1 MNFPP
6 ILFYDPKFQ
15 NLFSNNYMNQNLSSL
30 SSYQN
35 LYKKLMKFE
44 NKDKKFQSN
53 VISWLKTLKDYQR
66 IKYFSFGNQWFVDI
80 LHHLILIYNYNN
92 EQKFI
97 FNPDTKNKDNRNTL
111 TYINF
116 LEKKLSLYN
125 PLFADYF
132 TLLDTGIINLS
143 GNKDSQE
150 KAHRIFIDNIRY
162 ITISKN
168 NQLINNNEEKYF
180 FDYNNVVTLSY
191 DYLSNIDQVIENMLA
206 ISGGNCFKQPI
217 EIDFH
222 VCESGGKIYNAC
234 MPKWLD
240 VEFSLPELLC
250 SYFEQSIL
258 MNYQY
263 FLLYKEEIP
272 FFYYDNLGE
281 FLDNI
286 FKLKDFIG
294 NSNEKKDEIFYSVN
308 KEEIKK
314 IIQNNQSIRKIIFD
328 KKRSEENIKTYYI
341 GNFQYNKS
349 FSTNDIISRIMLTLH
364 SLFINGDLNFILFI
378 SFIRDSFVFSTEDF
392 IIKIVFEIINNFR
405 QNKIAEDLLKD
416 ITPNQDIKKK
426 KKRRKKKNKNKNEDQ
441 TIVNDLEESEKDHNK
456 EDKINFENNNNRINK
471 NLELKLDDNNDNNL
485 IDINNDIMIIR
496 KKDSEKAIDN
506 KIINNSNKKMESNE
520 TENNLTMK
528 NRNEENQRENKE
540 ETQKNINKME
550 DNKKE
555 VLNEE
560 NDKKN
565 EKNFFLFPV
574 LNKKKKN
581 KNKNKKRKKKTN
593 KNNIEI
599 LSQKQKEEKIKE
611 EEENMMEEQKL
622 KNEKNYKKQEQKNPI
637 YLSSSKT
644 HQKNELD
651 CMKQKNKFNVGNKNK
666 LSNHNFIQYNHSEI
680 LTEHT
685 SSMVQRK
692 LINNYNNSFKDKV
705 IDNKYFNNNGNIGY
719 FNDNKTENNILRS
732 KEDDK
737 YFLAGANSPKFTSFY
752 FKSKNRNFRRKQE
765 NNPYSFI
772 SNNIQEFSKE
782 IIDNTSKVN
791 KNKEILQ
798 KIREK
803 YIKTIYE
810 KINSILFNEKLN
822 FLCSFYGSSISGL
835 SIENSD
841 VDIMVKLKKDK
852 NDNNFNYIRKVMDII
867 VYNLGKSNINYISNI
882 FPIYTASVPVIKL
895 ECNLCKDETFSL
907 EVNEI
912 IKNYELNY
920 DEITN
925 LSFDITFF
933 EVEKEENKIPSELM
947 IDYIKECIIIYPK
960 IVDIIYILKRF
971 LFNRKLNRSYE
982 GGISSYSLFLL
993 TLAFIKYF
1001 ENNYDMPIG
1010 SILIEYL
1017 NYYSNFDFYSS
1028 IIQPYKNDINEIYIK
1043 NDNNSILYKY
1053 NLNIIDPITGSN
1065 VSKSTCKMDQIKN
1078 TFKEGLNIII
1088 GNLYK
1093 INKDNNNGKN
1103 KKILD
1108 NFFEDTI

>member
-15 NLFSNNYMNQNLSSL
+15 NLFSNNYMNQNLSPL
-30 SSYQN
+30 ASYQN
-35 LYKKLMKFE
+35 LYKKLIKFE
-44 NKDKKFQSN
+44 NKDKKFQLN

-66 IKYFSFGNQWFVDI
+66 IKYFSFGNQWFVDV
-80 LHHLILIYNYNN
+80 LHHLILIYNFNN
-92 EQKFI
+92 EQKLI
-97 FNPDTKNKDNRNTL
+97 FNPATKNKDNNNSL
-111 TYINF
+111 TYLNF
-116 LEKKLSLYN
+116 LDKKISSYN

-132 TLLDTGIINLS
+132 TLLDSGIINLS
-143 GNKDSQE
+143 GNNNSQK
-150 KAHRIFIDNIRY
+150 KADKIFLDNIRY
-162 ITISKN
+162 ITVTKN
-168 NQLINNNEEKYF
+168 NQLVNNNEEKYF

-191 DYLSNIDQVIENMLA
+191 EYLSNIDQVIENMLS
-206 ISGGNCFKQPI
+206 ISRGNCFKHPI
-217 EIDFH
+217 EIDSQI
-222 VCESGGKIYNAC
+222 CESGGKVYNAF

-263 FLLYKEEIP
+263 FLLYNEEIP

-281 FLDNI
+281 LLDNI

-294 NSNEKKDEIFYSVN
+294 NSNDKKDEIFFSVK
-308 KEEIKK
+308 KEEIRK

-328 KKRSEENIKTYYI
+328 KKRSEENIRTYYI

-349 FSTNDIISRIMLTLH
+349 FSTNEIISRIMPTLH
-364 SLFINGDLNFILFI
+364 SLFINGDLNFVLFI

-392 IIKIVFEIINNFR
+392 IIKIVFEIINNFC
-405 QNKIAEDLLKD
+405 QNKIVEDLLKD
-416 ITPNQDIKKK
+416 INPNQDIKKK
-426 KKRRKKKNKNKNEDQ
+426 KKRKKKRDKNKNEAK
-441 TIVNDLEESEKDHNK
+441 TNVNGLEESEKDHNK
-456 EDKINFENNNNRINK
+456 EDKVNYENNNSIINQ
-471 NLELKLDDNNDNNL
+471 NFELKLDDNNDNNL
-485 IDINNDIMIIR
+485 IDKNKDIMII
-496 KKDSEKAIDN
+496 KKNDTEKLIDN
-506 KIINNSNKKMESNE
+506 KLDNNIDKKMDYND
-520 TENNLTMK
+520 TEKNLALLNNK
-528 NRNEENQRENKE
+528 NEENQKEFEE
-540 ETQKNINKME
+540 ETQKNNRMK

-560 NDKKN
+560 KDKKN

-574 LNKKKKN
+574 LPKNKKN
-581 KNKNKKRKKKTN
+581 KNNKKNKKRKKKAN
-593 KNNIEI
+593 KNNIYI
-599 LSQKQKEEKIKE
+599 LSQKLKEENIKE

-622 KNEKNYKKQEQKNPI
+622 KNDKIYKNQEQKKVI

-651 CMKQKNKFNVGNKNK
+651 CMKQKNKFNVGNNNK
-666 LSNHNFIQYNHSEI
+666 LSNHNYN
-680 LTEHT
+680 
-685 SSMVQRK
+685 Q
-692 LINNYNNSFKDKV
+692 NNNNHYINSFKDKA

-782 IIDNTSKVN
+782 IINNTSKVN

-810 KINSILFNEKLN
+810 KINSILFNEKLD

-841 VDIMVKLKKDK
+841 IDIMVKLKRDK

-867 VYNLGKSNINYISNI
+867 VYNLRKSNINFISNI

-895 ECNLCKDETFSL
+895 ECNLSNDETFSL

-912 IKNYELNY
+912 INKYELNF
-920 DEITN
+920 DEISN
-925 LSFDITFF
+925 LFFDITFF

-1001 ENNYDMPIG
+1001 KNNYDMPIG

-1017 NYYSNFDFYSS
+1017 NYYSNFDFFSS
-1028 IIQPYKNDINEIYIK
+1028 IIQPYKNDANEIYIK

-1065 VSKSTCKMDQIKN
+1065 VSKSTFKMDQIKN

-1093 INKDNNNGKN
+1093 INKDDDNGKN

-1108 NFFEDTI
+1108 NFFENTN

>member
-6 ILFYDPKFQ
+6 ILFYDQKFH
-15 NLFSNNYMNQNLSSL
+15 NLFSNNCMNPSL
-30 SSYQN
+30 LSYQN
-35 LYKKLMKFE
+35 LYKKLIKFE

-80 LHHLILIYNYNN
+80 LHHLILIYNFNN

-143 GNKDSQE
+143 GNKDIQE
-150 KAHRIFIDNIRY
+150 KAHRIFLDNIRY

-217 EIDFH
+217 EIDSQ

-272 FFYYDNLGE
+272 FLYYDNLGE
-281 FLDNI
+281 LLDNI

-328 KKRSEENIKTYYI
+328 KKRSEENIRTYYI

-349 FSTNDIISRIMLTLH
+349 FSTNEIISRIMLTLH
-364 SLFINGDLNFILFI
+364 SLFINGDLNFVLFI
-378 SFIRDSFVFSTEDF
+378 SFIRDSFIFSTEDF

-416 ITPNQDIKKK
+416 ITSNQDIKKK
-426 KKRRKKKNKNKNEDQ
+426 KKRRKKRNKNKNEDQ
-441 TIVNDLEESEKDHNK
+441 TIVNVLEESEKDHNK
-456 EDKINFENNNNRINK
+456 EDKINFENSNNRINDY
-471 NLELKLDDNNDNNL
+471 LELKLDDNNDNNL
-485 IDINNDIMIIR
+485 IDKNNDIIIMR
-496 KKDSEKAIDN
+496 KKDSEKT
-506 KIINNSNKKMESNE
+506 INNIDKKMESND
-520 TENNLTMK
+520 TEKNITMK
-528 NRNEENQRENKE
+528 NRNEENQREYKE
-540 ETQKNINKME
+540 ETQKDINKIE

-574 LNKKKKN
+574 LPKNKKN

-593 KNNIEI
+593 KNNIDI

-622 KNEKNYKKQEQKNPI
+622 KNDKNYKKQEQKNAI
-637 YLSSSKT
+637 YVSSSKT

-666 LSNHNFIQYNHSEI
+666 LSNLNFIQYNHY
-680 LTEHT
+680 
-685 SSMVQRK
+685 
-692 LINNYNNSFKDKV
+692 NNNSFKDT
-705 IDNKYFNNNGNIGY
+705 IRDNKYFNSNGNIGY

-752 FKSKNRNFRRKQE
+752 FKSKNKNFRRKKE
-765 NNPYSFI
+765 NNPFSFI

-782 IIDNTSKVN
+782 IINNTSKVN

-810 KINSILFNEKLN
+810 KINSILFNEKLD

-841 VDIMVKLKKDK
+841 VDILVKLKKSK
-852 NDNNFNYIRKVMDII
+852 NDNDFNYIRKVMDII
-867 VYNLGKSNINYISNI
+867 VYNLRKSNINYISNI

-895 ECNLCKDETFSL
+895 ECNLCKDETFTL

-912 IKNYELNY
+912 LKNYELNY

-933 EVEKEENKIPSELM
+933 EVEKEDNKIPSELM

-1028 IIQPYKNDINEIYIK
+1028 IIQPYQNDKNEIYRK

-1065 VSKSTCKMDQIKN
+1065 VSKSTFKMDQIKN

-1093 INKDNNNGKN
+1093 INKEVDDGKN
-1103 KKILD
+1103 KRILD
-1108 NFFEDTI
+1108 NFFEDTN

>member
-30 SSYQN
+30 ASYQN
-35 LYKKLMKFE
+35 LYKKLIKFE

-53 VISWLKTLKDYQR
+53 VISWLKTLKEYQK
-66 IKYFSFGNQWFVDI
+66 IKYFSFGNQWFIDI
-80 LHHLILIYNYNN
+80 LHHLILIYDFNN

-97 FNPDTKNKDNRNTL
+97 FSPATKNKDNNNVL
-111 TYINF
+111 TYLNF
-116 LEKKLSLYN
+116 LEKKILSYN
-125 PLFADYF
+125 PCFADYF
-132 TLLDTGIINLS
+132 TLLDSGVINLS
-143 GNKDSQE
+143 GNKNNQE
-150 KAHRIFIDNIRY
+150 KPQTIFLNNIRY
-162 ITISKN
+162 ITLSKN
-168 NQLINNNEEKYF
+168 NQLINNIEEKYF

-217 EIDFH
+217 EIDSQI
-222 VCESGGKIYNAC
+222 CESGGKIYNAC

-250 SYFEQSIL
+250 CYFEQSIL

-272 FFYYDNLGE
+272 YLYYDNLGE
-281 FLDNI
+281 LLDNI

-294 NSNEKKDEIFYSVN
+294 NSNEKKDEIFFSVN
-308 KEEIKK
+308 KEEIRK

-341 GNFQYNKS
+341 GNFQYSKPI
-349 FSTNDIISRIMLTLH
+349 STNEIISKTMLTLH
-364 SLFINGDLNFILFI
+364 RLFINGDLNFVLFI
-378 SFIRDSFVFSTEDF
+378 SFIRDSQVFATEDF
-392 IIKIVFEIINNFR
+392 IIKIVFEIINNFC
-405 QNKIAEDLLKD
+405 QNKIVEDLLNN
-416 ITPNQDIKKK
+416 ITPNQDIRKK
-426 KKRRKKKNKNKNEDQ
+426 KKRKKKRNKNKNEAQ
-441 TIVNDLEESEKDHNK
+441 INFNDLEKSEKEQNNK
-456 EDKINFENNNNRINK
+456 GKIKFENNNSIIDK
-471 NLELKLDDNNDNNL
+471 YYELKVDNKSDNNL
-485 IDINNDIMIIR
+485 INKSNDIIIIKKENSEKLINNYQVNNCD
-496 KKDSEKAIDN
+496 KKI
-506 KIINNSNKKMESNE
+506 ESNSI
-520 TENNLTMK
+520 ENSTMK
-528 NRNEENQRENKE
+528 IRNKENQRENKD
-540 ETQKNINKME
+540 QAKKDNNIIE

-555 VLNEE
+555 ILNEE
-560 NDKKN
+560 KDKKN
-565 EKNFFLFPV
+565 GKNFFLFPV
-574 LNKKKKN
+574 LPKNKKN
-581 KNKNKKRKKKTN
+581 KNKNKKRKKKLN
-593 KNNIEI
+593 KNNFDI
-599 LSQKQKEEKIKE
+599 LFLKQNEEKINIE
-611 EEENMMEEQKL
+611 EEIMMEEQKL
-622 KNEKNYKKQEQKNPI
+622 KNENNYKKQEQKKNI
-637 YLSSSKT
+637 YLSSTKV

-651 CMKQKNKFNVGNKNK
+651 CMKKKNKFNVGNINK
-666 LSNHNFIQYNHSEI
+666 LS
-680 LTEHT
+680 
-685 SSMVQRK
+685 K
-692 LINNYNNSFKDKV
+692 NNYAQYDNNNYTNSFNNKEL
-705 IDNKYFNNNGNIGY
+705 DNKYFNNNGNIGY
-719 FNDNKTENNILRS
+719 FNDNRTENNILRS

-765 NNPYSFI
+765 NNAYSFI

-782 IIDNTSKVN
+782 IINNTSKVN
-791 KNKEILQ
+791 QNKEILQ

-803 YIKTIYE
+803 YIKEIYE
-810 KINSILFNEKLN
+810 KINSILFNEKLD

-841 VDIMVKLKKDK
+841 IDIMVKLKKDK
-852 NDNNFNYIRKVMDII
+852 NDKNYNYIRKIMDII
-867 VYNLGKSNINYISNI
+867 VYNLRKSNINYISNI

-895 ECNLCKDETFSL
+895 ECNLCNDKAFAF
-907 EVNEI
+907 EVNEV
-912 IKNYELNY
+912 IKKYELSY

-925 LSFDITFF
+925 LFFDITFF
-933 EVEKEENKIPSELM
+933 EVEKEENRIPSELM

-960 IVDIIYILKRF
+960 IIDIIYILKRF
-971 LFNRKLNRSYE
+971 LFNKKLNRSYE

-1001 ENNYDMPIG
+1001 KNNYDMPIG

-1017 NYYSNFDFYSS
+1017 NYYSNFDFCSS
-1028 IIQPYKNDINEIYIK
+1028 IIQPSKNDANEIYIK

-1065 VSKSTCKMDQIKN
+1065 VSKSTFKMDQIKN

-1093 INKDNNNGKN
+1093 ISKDDNNGKS
-1103 KKILD
+1103 KQILD
-1108 NFFEDTI
+1108 NFFGDTS